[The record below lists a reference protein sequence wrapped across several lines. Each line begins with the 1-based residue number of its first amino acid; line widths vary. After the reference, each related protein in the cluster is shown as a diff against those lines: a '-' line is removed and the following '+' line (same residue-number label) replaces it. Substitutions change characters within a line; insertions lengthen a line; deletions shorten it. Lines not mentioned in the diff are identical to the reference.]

1 MYSII
6 IKDPILQPDK
16 MTKNQSW
23 KINNFEERHPL
34 NTTYNLQLF
43 TVFYR
48 VLPGSMWGFSNK
60 VQKQ

>member
-43 TVFYR
+43 SF
-48 VLPGSMWGFSNK
+48 LPISSS
-60 VQKQ
+60 